1 MPDGG
6 EALFRHAAQNQK
18 RHPKRPHD
26 GRGLHGADAGGESQ
40 NRPEGGIAGGR
51 SQRVSL
57 SGQVRDAEGCD
68 ALGELYARAAST
80 IMNLATNAIKGLSI
94 PSRPLAKVRFD
105 RDDKIIFWYFYD
117 KDKK

>member
-51 SQRVSL
+51 LQRFSL
-57 SGQVRDAEGCD
+57 SGQVRDAEGRD
-68 ALGELYARAAST
+68 ALGELYARFAST
-80 IMNLATNAIKGLSI
+80 I
-94 PSRPLAKVRFD
+94 
-105 RDDKIIFWYFYD
+105 
-117 KDKK
+117 